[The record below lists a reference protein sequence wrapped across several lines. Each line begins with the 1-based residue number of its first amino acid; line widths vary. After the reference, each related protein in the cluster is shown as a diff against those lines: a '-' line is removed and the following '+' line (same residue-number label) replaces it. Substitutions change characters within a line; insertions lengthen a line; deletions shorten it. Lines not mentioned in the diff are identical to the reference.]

1 MSWTARVRA
10 DEEAEMADGPTRF
23 EATILPGAQALSL
36 ARVADLDLDRI
47 PDPDGEVRVLI
58 TAEDA
63 ERLLE
68 QGFEVRLLRAH
79 AVRPLDPALISQ
91 DADVQAWLDAQ
102 TAGID
107 RAGGS

>member
-1 MSWTARVRA
+1 MDRAQVSA
-10 DEEAEMADGPTRF
+10 DEEVEMADAPTRF
-23 EATILPGAQALSL
+23 EATIQPGAQQVSL

-47 PDPDGEVRVLI
+47 PDSEGAVRVLI

-79 AVRPLDPALISQ
+79 AVRPLDPALISA
-91 DADVQAWLDAQ
+91 DADVQAWLDEQ

-107 RAGGS
+107 RAAGS

>member
-1 MSWTARVRA
+1 
-10 DEEAEMADGPTRF
+10 MADGPTRF
-23 EATILPGAQALSL
+23 EATILPGVQALSL

-47 PDPDGEVRVLI
+47 PDPEGEVRVLI

-79 AVRPLDPALISQ
+79 AVRPLDPELISD

-102 TAGID
+102 TAGIE
-107 RAGGS
+107 RAADS

>member
-1 MSWTARVRA
+1 MDRA
-10 DEEAEMADGPTRF
+10 QVSAEEEVEMADAPTRF
-23 EATILPGAQALSL
+23 EATILPGAQMLSG

-47 PDPDGEVRVLI
+47 PDSEGAVRVLI

-79 AVRPLDPALISQ
+79 AVRPLDPALISD
-91 DADVQAWLDAQ
+91 DADVQAWLDEQ

-107 RAGGS
+107 RAAGS